1 MGTFYMMLRKKAGIK
16 FSFLRDEGTVL
27 LSSLLKTDKIRLV
40 INSSSKIERSERYAT
55 TQADIE

>member
-27 LSSLLKTDKIRLV
+27 LSSLLKTDK
-40 INSSSKIERSERYAT
+40 NKASN
-55 TQADIE
+55 

>member
-1 MGTFYMMLRKKAGIK
+1 M
-16 FSFLRDEGTVL
+16 RDEGTVL
-27 LSSLLKTDKIRLV
+27 LSSLLKTDKISLV